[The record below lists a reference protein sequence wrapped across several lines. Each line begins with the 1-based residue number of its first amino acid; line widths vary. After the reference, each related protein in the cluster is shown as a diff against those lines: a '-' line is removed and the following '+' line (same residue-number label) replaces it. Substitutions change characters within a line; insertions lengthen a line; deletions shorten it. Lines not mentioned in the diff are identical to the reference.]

1 MTRYSDQDL
10 KEFKDLIEG
19 KLRTAENELSIM
31 NGQLQ
36 EFKSSESSSQGGD
49 ISEENSL
56 AAEQEMLIKKA
67 TRQQQ
72 FIKNLSNA
80 LIRIE
85 NKTYGICSITGD
97 LIPKKRLLLV
107 PHATK
112 SIAGKQSSAATT
124 NANKGQARIVKSS
137 TAKKIITK
145 PIIKATKSSK
155 VTSNK
160 YKELDDLDD
169 TKLDEVDMMLDGI
182 EELDLNREDLRN
194 EFEEEE

>member
-1 MTRYSDQDL
+1 MIRYSDQDL
-10 KEFKDLIEG
+10 KAFKDLIED
-19 KLRTAENELSIM
+19 KLQTAEKELSIM
-31 NGQLQ
+31 NGQLE
-36 EFKSSESSSQGGD
+36 EFKSGESGSQGGD

-56 AAEQEMLIKKA
+56 AAELDMLIKKA

-97 LIPKKRLLLV
+97 LIDKKRLMLV

-112 SIAGKQSSAATT
+112 SIAGKQSSAASS
-124 NANKGQARIVKSS
+124 NANKGQARLIKSS
-137 TAKKIITK
+137 TPKKIRTK
-145 PIIKATKSSK
+145 PTSKATKSTK
-155 VTSNK
+155 ITSNK
-160 YKELDDLDD
+160 YKELDDLED